1 MGSYIGQLAVKHFKK
16 PLLELGGNSA
26 LIVLEDA
33 DLEYAVNAAVFS
45 RFTHQGQICMSANR
59 VLVHTS
65 VYDKFTE
72 LYEAKVSSLK
82 VGDPMDPDTVIGP
95 LINERQAEGLRR
107 SVEKAI
113 EEGAVP
119 VLSGRFS
126 GTVAEPVILKDVKP
140 EMSIA
145 KEELFGPAV
154 CIMPFETEDEA
165 VSIANATPFG
175 LSGAVHTANV
185 ERGVE
190 FAKRIETGMIHV
202 NDTTINDE
210 PNVAF
215 GGEKQSGLGRL
226 NGEWSLEEFTT
237 LKWISV
243 QHEKRQFPY

>member
-1 MGSYIGQLAVKHFKK
+1 M
-16 PLLELGGNSA
+16 ELGGNSA

-145 KEELFGPAV
+145 KEELFG
-154 CIMPFETEDEA
+154 
-165 VSIANATPFG
+165 
-175 LSGAVHTANV
+175 
-185 ERGVE
+185 
-190 FAKRIETGMIHV
+190 
-202 NDTTINDE
+202 
-210 PNVAF
+210 
-215 GGEKQSGLGRL
+215 LGRL
-226 NGEWSLEEFTT
+226 HHA
-237 LKWISV
+237 V
-243 QHEKRQFPY
+243 